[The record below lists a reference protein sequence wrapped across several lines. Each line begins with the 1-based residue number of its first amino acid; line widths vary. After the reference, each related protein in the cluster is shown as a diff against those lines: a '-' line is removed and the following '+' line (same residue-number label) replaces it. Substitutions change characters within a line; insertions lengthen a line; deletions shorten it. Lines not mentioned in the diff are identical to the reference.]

1 MKYEFDIIGPEKVNK
16 YICDFRSLEEKIEY
30 PLEDGLGNFRIIHGD
45 NYHTFFTQQG
55 FKTRFV
61 AIKNENK
68 VIGSIAGIWKPIK
81 INNKDYTGFYI
92 SDLKIDLDHRNK
104 NILRKLLWY
113 LIKRWPITPDY
124 QGWDFNYYCAM
135 LRNGKGVDKSF
146 KGFNPAKLPSQSA
159 TMNIYMVDPNVLL
172 SLDLNSFPENEN
184 THSVN
189 LSPLRQEEVLWNDGI
204 KDIQSTTD
212 NSIMKLGHLHP
223 KILTKKFSSKLN
235 QCISEINNKENGL
248 ACFAVDDRETKKIS
262 CLNSCG
268 ITTNT
273 KCNIF
278 SFSPFAPNLK
288 KSDILYISTG
298 EI

>member
-1 MKYEFDIIGPEKVNK
+1 MKYEFDIIGPEDVSQ
-16 YICDFRSLEEKIEY
+16 YISDFRSLEEKIEY
-30 PLEDGLGNFRIIHGD
+30 PLENSHGNFRIIHGD

-68 VIGSIAGIWKPIK
+68 VIGVIAGIWKPIK
-81 INNKDYTGFYI
+81 IKNKNYTGFYI
-92 SDLKIDLDHRNK
+92 SDLKIDLDHRKK
-104 NILRKLLWY
+104 NILKKLLWF
-113 LIKRWPITPDY
+113 LLKRWPITSDY

-135 LRNGKGVDKSF
+135 LRNGKGVDHSF

-159 TMNIYMVDPNVLL
+159 TMNIYMVDPSALL
-172 SLDLNSFPENEN
+172 PLNLSTLPEDEEN
-184 THSVN
+184 DVVN
-189 LSPLRQEEVLWNDGI
+189 LSPLREEEVLWNVGI
-204 KDIQSTTD
+204 KDIHSTID
-212 NSIMKLGHLHP
+212 NSILKLGHLHP
-223 KILTKKFSSKLN
+223 KILTKKFSSLLN
-235 QCISEINNKENGL
+235 QCISEISNKENGL
-248 ACFAVDDRETKKIS
+248 ACFAVDDRESNKIDWLTS
-262 CLNSCG
+262 YG

-278 SFSPFAPNLK
+278 SFSPFAPSLK

>member
-1 MKYEFDIIGPEKVNK
+1 MK
-16 YICDFRSLEEKIEY
+16 
-30 PLEDGLGNFRIIHGD
+30 DGLSEIID
-45 NYHTFFTQQG
+45 
-55 FKTRFV
+55 
-61 AIKNENK
+61 ENK
-68 VIGSIAGIWKPIK
+68 VNIK
-81 INNKDYTGFYI
+81 YDIIN
-92 SDLKIDLDHRNK
+92 
-104 NILRKLLWY
+104 
-113 LIKRWPITPDY
+113 
-124 QGWDFNYYCAM
+124 
-135 LRNGKGVDKSF
+135 
-146 KGFNPAKLPSQSA
+146 
-159 TMNIYMVDPNVLL
+159 MNIYMVDPNILL

-262 CLNSCG
+262 WLNSCG